1 MDLHTICYIL
11 FNYRDFFNEESKV
24 SGPKSIQNS
33 VLYADFDLILLIIVA
48 NLILYPKI
56 QSEYI
61 FDVIFSYEKKKSNIW
76 TIDFSMHFK
85 VVALVNG

>member
-11 FNYRDFFNEESKV
+11 FNYRVFFNEESKV

-61 FDVIFSYEKKKSNIW
+61 FDVIFSYEKKKVLLGLLTFLCILKW
-76 TIDFSMHFK
+76 
-85 VVALVNG
+85 LL